1 MTDATTRWWWIRH
14 APVTVNQGRI
24 YGQTDHPCDCGEL
37 AVFQALARLLPAAAV
52 WVTSHLQRTHQTAD
66 AVRAHLAAALPDY
79 ERHPELAEQ
88 HFGDWQGKTYDEA
101 KDGGLGHWHR
111 FWLSP
116 ADVAPPGGESFVDLV
131 NRVAPKIHAL
141 TERHAG
147 RDIVAVTHGGTIRA
161 ALSDALRLTPEA
173 ALRLVVDNCS
183 LTRIDHVPGPTGSH
197 APDETHAWRVEF
209 ANLSPK
215 RLVGA
220 GVTGA
225 GVTGAVA

>member
-1 MTDATTRWWWIRH
+1 MSETTRWWWIRH

-24 YGQTDHPCDCGEL
+24 YGQTDHPCDCDDP
-37 AVFQALARLLPAAAV
+37 AVFQALARLLPPDAV
-52 WVTSHLQRTHQTAD
+52 WVTSSLLRTHQTAD
-66 AVRAHLAAALPDY
+66 AVRIHLPAGLPDY
-79 ERHPELAEQ
+79 ERHADLAEQ
-88 HFGDWQGKTYDEA
+88 HFGDWQGKTYDEVR
-101 KDGGLGHWHR
+101 DGSQGHWHR

-116 ADVAPPGGESFVDLV
+116 AAVAPPGGESFVDLMA
-131 NRVAPKIHAL
+131 RVVPAVHRL
-141 TERHAG
+141 NDLYRG

-161 ALSDALRLTPEA
+161 ALAEALRLEPEA

-220 GVTGA
+220 GVAGA
-225 GVTGAVA
+225 LA

>member
-1 MTDATTRWWWIRH
+1 MSETTRWWWIRH

-24 YGQTDHPCDCGEL
+24 YGQTDHPCDCDDP
-37 AVFQALARLLPAAAV
+37 AVFQALARLLPPEAV
-52 WVTSHLQRTHQTAD
+52 WVTSSLKRTHQTAD
-66 AVRAHLAAALPDY
+66 AVRVHLPAGLPDY
-79 ERHPELAEQ
+79 ERHADLAEQ
-88 HFGDWQGKTYDEA
+88 HFGDWQGRTYDEVR
-101 KDGGLGHWHR
+101 DGSQGHWHR

-116 ADVAPPGGESFVDLV
+116 AAVAPPGGESFVDLMA
-131 NRVAPKIHAL
+131 RVVPAVHRL
-141 TERHAG
+141 NDLYRG

-161 ALSDALRLTPEA
+161 ALAEALRLEPEA

-209 ANLSPK
+209 ANLSPR

-220 GVTGA
+220 GVAGA
-225 GVTGAVA
+225 PA